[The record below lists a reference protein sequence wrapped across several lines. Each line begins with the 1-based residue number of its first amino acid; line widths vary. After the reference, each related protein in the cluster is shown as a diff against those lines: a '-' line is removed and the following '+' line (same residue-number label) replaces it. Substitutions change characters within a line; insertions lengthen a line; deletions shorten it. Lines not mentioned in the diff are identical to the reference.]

1 MGVTSAGLEKLNIID
16 QTIPEPMG
24 GAHRDIETMSQ
35 TLKEHLFSQLTELQ
49 SQPIDDVLIKRY
61 DRLMSY
67 GNPA

>member
-1 MGVTSAGLEKLNIID
+1 
-16 QTIPEPMG
+16 
-24 GAHRDIETMSQ
+24 MSQ